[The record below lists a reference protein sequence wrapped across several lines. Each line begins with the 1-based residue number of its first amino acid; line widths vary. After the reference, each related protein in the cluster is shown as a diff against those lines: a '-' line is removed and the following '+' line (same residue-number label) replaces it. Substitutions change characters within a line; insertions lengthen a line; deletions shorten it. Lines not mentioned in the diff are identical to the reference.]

1 MKLKQEIATI
11 NINKNAMIGLVLL
24 MLIIVIFAVSAFRE
38 IDPTQDL
45 ENETIVNSS
54 GNDTGDQAADIN
66 DTTNRSAGPV
76 SIPLEKPPFI
86 D

>member
-1 MKLKQEIATI
+1 MEQEQEDATI
-11 NINKNAMIGLVLL
+11 NINKNVMIGLVLL
-24 MLIIVIFAVSAFRE
+24 MLITVIFAVSAFTETDPIQE
-38 IDPTQDL
+38 I

-54 GNDTGDQAADIN
+54 INDTDDQAADIN

>member
-1 MKLKQEIATI
+1 MKQEQEDATI
-11 NINKNAMIGLVLL
+11 TINKNAIIGLVLL
-24 MLIIVIFAVSAFRE
+24 MLITVIFAVSAFTE
-38 IDPTQDL
+38 IDPTQEI

-54 GNDTGDQAADIN
+54 CNDTGDQAADLN

>member
-1 MKLKQEIATI
+1 MKYLRIW
-11 NINKNAMIGLVLL
+11 LVLL
-24 MLIIVIFAVSAFRE
+24 ILAVLMLATSACITKF
-38 IDPTQDL
+38 PTQDL
-45 ENETIVNSS
+45 GNETIVNSS
-54 GNDTGDQAADIN
+54 GNDTDDQAADLN

>member
-1 MKLKQEIATI
+1 
-11 NINKNAMIGLVLL
+11 
-24 MLIIVIFAVSAFRE
+24 MLITVIFAVLAFTE
-38 IDPTQDL
+38 TYPTQDI

-54 GNDTGDQAADIN
+54 CNDTGDQAADLN

>member
-1 MKLKQEIATI
+1 MKQEQEDATI
-11 NINKNAMIGLVLL
+11 TINKNAIIGLVLL
-24 MLIIVIFAVSAFRE
+24 MLITVIFAVSAFTESDLIQE
-38 IDPTQDL
+38 I

-54 GNDTGDQAADIN
+54 SNDTGDQAADIN

>member
-1 MKLKQEIATI
+1 MKYLR
-11 NINKNAMIGLVLL
+11 IGLVLL
-24 MLIIVIFAVSAFRE
+24 ILAVLVLATSAC
-38 IDPTQDL
+38 IMKSPTQEIED
-45 ENETIVNSS
+45 ENIVNSS